1 MLCCGVFRW
10 LSLILCHVVILYYF
24 VFFCIFKRY
33 FIQFCDIMYY
43 LVLLYVVLCVFNC
56 YKLFYVILWCDM
68 LCLFIVLYTAL
79 FRVVWCHF
87 VILCIGVCV
96 VIYSILYYIILFWYT
111 LFTSFCDVLLYV
123 PSVFIDTRSIVSF
136 CYVFNYVAFVL
147 CYLLFRFILYRNVL
161 FCAFFFLFDKVYY
174 VVLLYVVF

>member
-1 MLCCGVFRW
+1 
-10 LSLILCHVVILYYF
+10 
-24 VFFCIFKRY
+24 
-33 FIQFCDIMYY
+33 
-43 LVLLYVVLCVFNC
+43 
-56 YKLFYVILWCDM
+56 M

-161 FCAFFFLFDKVYY
+161 FCAFFFFLIGYVVLWIVFYYTMIYLILWYTIFFVCVVINILLCVVFIGMCCFISFCDKVYY